1 MTEQN
6 KNITPGAVHD
16 SQDSGRPTQDARRK
30 TQDPIRLLI
39 SGGGTGGHV
48 FPALAIAD
56 AVKKRF
62 PDAVIEFVG
71 AMGRMEMEKVPQHGY
86 KIHGLWIS
94 GIQRKKLWKNF
105 MLPFKLLAS
114 MNKVRKIVR
123 DFKPDAAI
131 GVGGYASGPLLR
143 AAAQRGIPT
152 LIQEQNSY
160 PGVTNKILAK
170 KASRICVAYPG
181 MDKYFPVK
189 KIVLTG
195 NPVRQFPVLSEAQ
208 KIEAYAYFGL
218 SNDRPVILVV
228 GGSLGA
234 GTINSSLLKDLDKF
248 IDSQAQLLWQTGKY
262 YNHDIVEKT
271 STKKLHNV
279 RIMAFIDRMDF
290 AYGIADIV
298 VSRAGAISISELE
311 LVKKP
316 VILVPSPNVAEDHQ
330 AKNARTLVEANA
342 ALMVRD
348 GEAHEKLADTMLS
361 LLADKPLQKQL
372 AQNIAGFAMPDAAD
386 KIVDEVI
393 ELVKSER

>member
-1 MTEQN
+1 MRDGNLRMTEQN
-6 KNITPGAVHD
+6 KNMIPGT
-16 SQDSGRPTQDARRK
+16 SSETQDAGRK
-30 TQDPIRLLI
+30 TQDPIRILI

-56 AVKKRF
+56 AIRKRF
-62 PDAVIEFVG
+62 PSAMLEFVG

-105 MLPFKLLAS
+105 TLPFKLLAS

-123 DFKPDAAI
+123 DFRPDAAI

-143 AAAQRGIPT
+143 AAAQKGIPT

-170 KASRICVAYPG
+170 KANRICVAYPG
-181 MDKYFPVK
+181 MDKYFPAK

-195 NPVRQFPVLSEAQ
+195 NPVRQFPALSVAQ
-208 KIEAYAYFGL
+208 KNEAYDYFGL
-218 SNDRPVILVV
+218 TNERPVILVV

-234 GTINSSLLKDLDKF
+234 RTINSSLLKDLDKF
-248 IDSQAQLLWQTGKY
+248 IDCQAQLIWQTGKY

-271 STKKLHNV
+271 SSKKLDNV
-279 RIMAFIDRMDF
+279 RIMAFIDRMDY

-330 AKNARTLVEANA
+330 TKNARTLVEANA

-348 GEAHEKLADTMLS
+348 GDAHEKLVDTMLS

-386 KIVDEVI
+386 KIVDE
-393 ELVKSER
+393 LVKMI